1 MNVIM
6 SLMVFFSTVTPTEA
20 LQMGFIQKGK
30 ASYYASKFDGR
41 RTSNGERVN
50 SLALEAA
57 HRTLPFNTMVEIT
70 NLANDRSIIVRIN
83 DRGPFSKGRI
93 LDVTHAAAKALGM
106 IQRGV
111 ANVKI
116 RVVGRNGVVAS
127 GLNQPE
133 KVEPTAQVLTVP
145 VAQF

>member
-1 MNVIM
+1 MNVIL
-6 SLMVFFSTVTPTEA
+6 SLMLLFSTIKPTEA
-20 LQMGFIQKGK
+20 PSGFMQKGK
-30 ASYYASKFDGR
+30 ASFYASKFTGR
-41 RTSNGERVN
+41 KTSCGERVN
-50 SLALEAA
+50 ANAFEAA

-70 NLANDRSIIVRIN
+70 NLANNRSVIVRIN

-116 RVVGRNGVVAS
+116 RVVGRNGVVALA
-127 GLNQPE
+127 GL
-133 KVEPTAQVLTVP
+133 
-145 VAQF
+145 

>member
-1 MNVIM
+1 M
-6 SLMVFFSTVTPTEA
+6 LLFSTIKPIET
-20 LQMGFIQKGK
+20 LQADFIQKGK
-30 ASYYASKFDGR
+30 ASFYASKFTGR
-41 RTSNGERVN
+41 KTSCGERVDA
-50 SLALEAA
+50 SAFEAA

-70 NLANDRSIIVRIN
+70 NLANNRSIIVRIN

-116 RVVGRNGVVAS
+116 RVVGRNGVVA
-127 GLNQPE
+127 L
-133 KVEPTAQVLTVP
+133 ARL
-145 VAQF
+145 

>member
-1 MNVIM
+1 M
-6 SLMVFFSTVTPTEA
+6 SLMLLFSTIKPTEA
-20 LQMGFIQKGK
+20 STGFIQKGK
-30 ASYYASKFDGR
+30 ASFYASKFNGR
-41 RTSNGERVN
+41 KTACGERVDAN
-50 SLALEAA
+50 AFEGA

-70 NLANDRSIIVRIN
+70 NLANNRSVIVRIN

-116 RVVGRNGVVAS
+116 RVVGRNGVVVLAPV
-127 GLNQPE
+127 LA
-133 KVEPTAQVLTVP
+133 EPTAQLLPILEP
-145 VAQF
+145 VARF